1 MACGFSALD
10 TISMKLEDI
19 AVILVQPMGPV
30 NVGSVCR
37 AMMNFG
43 FSDLRL
49 VNPCR
54 DFKNTA
60 DARKMAL
67 GAISLLEHARC
78 YKNLE
83 SALKDC
89 NTAFGTTRRIGKY
102 RKNLLNPEQAGNKIS
117 VLEDYHKCALVLGR
131 EDNGLSS
138 DELELCQHFVTIP
151 TDDAFASMNLSHALC
166 IFAYEISKAV
176 KNVRKKNQC
185 QDTGNIENRTCP
197 DIQKSISQTNQ
208 NNLPADISEIEMMYS
223 HMKKTLSDINFLD
236 PQNPDH
242 LLRTFRRIF
251 GRSGLSSRDVR
262 IIRGLMSRMDWIN
275 AQL

>member
-1 MACGFSALD
+1 
-10 TISMKLEDI
+10 MKLEDI
-19 AVILVQPMGPV
+19 AVILVQPQGSV

-43 FSDLRL
+43 LSDLRL

-54 DFKNTA
+54 DFTKIP
-60 DARKMAL
+60 DARKMAI
-67 GAISLLEHARC
+67 GAVFLLEKAPC
-78 YKNLE
+78 YKDLQ
-83 SALKDC
+83 SALKGC

-102 RKNLLNPEQAGNKIS
+102 RKNLLTPDRAGEKIAGF
-117 VLEDYHKCALVLGR
+117 ENNHKCALVLGR
-131 EDNGLSS
+131 EDNGLTS

-151 TDDAFASMNLSHALC
+151 TDNAFASMNLSHALC
-166 IFAYEISKAV
+166 VLAYEISKAV
-176 KNVRKKNQC
+176 KKENACKKIK
-185 QDTGNIENRTCP
+185 NIEHSTY
-197 DIQKSISQTNQ
+197 
-208 NNLPADISEIEMMYS
+208 ADIKNSLDIKDQNDTPAEIGEIEMMYG
-223 HMKKTLSDINFLD
+223 HMKKTLSDIDFLD

-275 AQL
+275 AQYCNTGTAEI

>member
-1 MACGFSALD
+1 
-10 TISMKLEDI
+10 MKLENI
-19 AVILVQPMGPV
+19 AVILVQPQGPV

-43 FSDLRL
+43 LSDLRL

-54 DFKNTA
+54 NFTKIP
-60 DARKMAL
+60 DARKMAI
-67 GAISLLEHARC
+67 GAVCLLEKAPC
-78 YKNLE
+78 YNDLK
-83 SALKDC
+83 SALEGC

-102 RKNLLNPEQAGNKIS
+102 RKNLLTPNMAGKKIAD
-117 VLEDYHKCALVLGR
+117 LNDNHKCALVLGR
-131 EDNGLSS
+131 EDNGLTSG
-138 DELELCQHFVTIP
+138 ELELCQHFVTIP
-151 TDDAFASMNLSHALC
+151 TDNAFASMNLSHALC
-166 IFAYEISKAV
+166 VFAYEISKAV
-176 KNVRKKNQC
+176 KKERSCAKNKNTGHGTCADIGNSIDQNDQKNQN
-185 QDTGNIENRTCP
+185 DP
-197 DIQKSISQTNQ
+197 S
-208 NNLPADISEIEMMYS
+208 ADIDEIELMYS
-223 HMKKTLSDINFLD
+223 HMKKTLSDIDFLD

>member
-1 MACGFSALD
+1 
-10 TISMKLEDI
+10 MKLENI
-19 AVILVQPMGPV
+19 SVILVQPQGPV

-43 FSDLRL
+43 LSDLRL

-54 DFKNTA
+54 NFTKIP

-67 GAISLLEHARC
+67 GAVCLLENAPC
-78 YKNLE
+78 FKDLK
-83 SALKDC
+83 SALKGC

-102 RKNLLNPEQAGNKIS
+102 RKNLLTPDRAGKKIAD
-117 VLEDYHKCALVLGR
+117 LNDNHKCALVLGR
-131 EDNGLSS
+131 EDNGLTSG
-138 DELELCQHFVTIP
+138 ELELCQHFVTIP
-151 TDDAFASMNLSHALC
+151 TDNAFASMNLSHALC
-166 IFAYEISKAV
+166 VFAYEISKAV
-176 KNVRKKNQC
+176 KKETFCAENEN
-185 QDTGNIENRTCP
+185 TGHRTCA
-197 DIQKSISQTNQ
+197 DAANSIDQNDQKDQ
-208 NNLPADISEIEMMYS
+208 NDKSADIGEIELMYG
-223 HMKKTLSDINFLD
+223 HMKKTLSDIDYLD

-262 IIRGLMSRMDWIN
+262 IIRGLMSRVDWIN